1 MLNIIDKNI
10 GNAITKLAVNI
21 DKDVVN
27 VDELKKIS
35 NKIYEVVKKFI
46 QFFTNIYNSVD
57 VGEVIEHEL
66 SMIRNLLKKVHKIE
80 YHRKSFSFILKDVEK
95 ILKNQE
101 ILNEINNL
109 FGKEVA
115 IYRNRIIFDH
125 DYKLN
130 LYTDEVVE
138 EICIIYLTL
147 YTIYKLYV

>member
-1 MLNIIDKNI
+1 LNIIDKNI

-35 NKIYEVVKKFI
+35 KKIYEVVKKFT

-57 VGEVIEHEL
+57 VREVIEHEL

-138 EICIIYLTL
+138 EICKIYLTL